1 MEQNYDRSSFDRCGA
16 QCFGQRDQR
25 PGADE
30 HNRTEQKQLR
40 EEVLMNLG
48 PQKFPADLSKG
59 CARKNFHCVD
69 YDEEKRRSRYEP

>member
-1 MEQNYDRSSFDRCGA
+1 MEQDYDRSSFDRCGA

-30 HNRTEQKQLR
+30 HNCTEQKQLR

-48 PQKFPADLSKG
+48 SQKFPADLSKG
-59 CARKNFHCVD
+59 CARNFHGSD
-69 YDEEKRRSRYEP
+69 YGDESPRSRYEQ

>member
-1 MEQNYDRSSFDRCGA
+1 MKQDCDRGSFDRCGA

-40 EEVLMNLG
+40 EEELMNLRS
-48 PQKFPADLSKG
+48 QKFPADLSKG
-59 CARKNFHCVD
+59 CARNFHCSD
-69 YDEEKRRSRYEP
+69 YGEETPMSRYEQ